1 MAVIKTTEIN
11 SIQGAGAGFTQNLN
25 FGDEKLESATQLFAL
40 GTKGMTPDGR
50 IFRYAKNSS
59 AAITTG
65 GQIVEG
71 EAMQAN
77 HDMDVPVTGTTAVG
91 STTLSLEVPTTDLT
105 ANEYADGYIYIN
117 DGPGQGEI
125 YRILSHPAHDA
136 SDDAT
141 CVFTLDESQG
151 LKVQATTS
159 TLVGLVYN
167 PYYNVAIIDG
177 DGTRISR
184 PLGVSTA
191 PVTANYYTWIQTSGY
206 AAVLAGAAVGVVGD
220 GMKVSQ
226 ASGESG
232 AADLFDTSANQDT
245 EPVGT
250 AVGIAAVATD
260 YLLIDL
266 SIKD

>member
-11 SIQGAGAGFTQNLN
+11 SIRGAGAGFIQNLN
-25 FGDEKLESATQLFAL
+25 FGDEKVETAAQEFAL
-40 GTKGMTPDGR
+40 GTIGMTPDGR
-50 IFRYAKNSS
+50 KFRYAKNSS

-71 EAMQAN
+71 EAMVGA
-77 HDMDVPVTGTTAVG
+77 HDMDVPCTGSTSAG

-105 ANEYADGYIYIN
+105 ENQYADGYIYIN
-117 DGPGQGEI
+117 DGGGQGEM
-125 YRILSHPAHDA
+125 YRIKSHPAHDA

-151 LKVQATTS
+151 TATATTTGS
-159 TLVGLVYN
+159 LVGLVYN

-177 DGTRISR
+177 DGTRLGR
-184 PLGVSTA
+184 PLGVSA
-191 PVTANYYTWIQTSGY
+191 MPISANYYFWLQTSGY

-232 AADLFDTSANQDT
+232 GADLFDTSANQDT
-245 EPVGT
+245 EPIGT
-250 AVGIAAVATD
+250 AIGIAAVATD
-260 YLLIDL
+260 YQLIDL
-266 SIKD
+266 SID